1 MCIVSCHFNNN
12 NKTLDKDGVF
22 IIMLSTCL
30 INLVAS
36 LFTQNFDM
44 ANITKE
50 TLHYAASLRSRA

>member
-50 TLHYAASLRSRA
+50 TLRSISL